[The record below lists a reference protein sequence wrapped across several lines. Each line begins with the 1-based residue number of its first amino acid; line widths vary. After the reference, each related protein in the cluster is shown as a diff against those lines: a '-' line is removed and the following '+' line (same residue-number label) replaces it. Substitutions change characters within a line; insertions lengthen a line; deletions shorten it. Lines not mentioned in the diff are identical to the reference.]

1 MYPGSSGTR
10 NLRDNLSDLKA
21 QVAANKKGIDL
32 ITELIDE
39 YSLLVVQAYMNHIQT
54 NAELAVR
61 DMLREIGS
69 KTKERT
75 GRTVLSAVDYMDDGT
90 PICLTVSITDDGGAV
105 FDFTGTGP
113 EVYGNCN
120 APRAIILSAII
131 YCLRCMVGHDVP
143 LNQGCLKPIQL
154 TIPSHT
160 ILSPSETAAVVGG
173 NVLTTQRL
181 VDVIF
186 RAFETCAAS
195 QVGLLTLNV
204 WTSVL
209 NMES

>member
-1 MYPGSSGTR
+1 MKKASKEFFTFSTTSLAFCLKLYSSSPTLILLYSPGVTEKLMEPQTYPGSSGTR

-39 YSLLVVQAYMNHIQT
+39 YSLVVVQAYMNHIQT
-54 NAELAVR
+54 NAEIAVR
-61 DMLREIGS
+61 DMLKEIGS
-69 KTKERT
+69 GTKERT
-75 GRTVLSAVDYMDDGT
+75 GRTMLSAVDYMDDGT
-90 PICLTVSITDDGGAV
+90 PIRLSVSIKDDGSAV

-143 LNQGCLKPIQL
+143 LNQVMSC
-154 TIPSHT
+154 
-160 ILSPSETAAVVGG
+160 AVLRCV
-173 NVLTTQRL
+173 VLCCSML
-181 VDVIF
+181 C
-186 RAFETCAAS
+186 CAA
-195 QVGLLTLNV
+195 L
-204 WTSVL
+204 
-209 NMES
+209 